1 MTDEQAH
8 AIAEAWRAAWNS
20 HDPERVIA
28 HYASDVTYF
37 SPFIEPAGTRPAG
50 ELSGRDALR
59 EYAVSAFDRFPE
71 LHFDTPLQVG
81 AGSSSVCVVY
91 RSVRDLLALETLVV
105 GGDGLIGTAL
115 CHYTR
120 WPESEAAPC

>member
-1 MTDEQAH
+1 MTDEQAL
-8 AIAEAWRAAWNS
+8 AIAEAWRSAWNS

-28 HYASDVTYF
+28 HYASDVRYF
-37 SPFIEPAGTRPAG
+37 SPFIEAAGTRPAG

-59 EYAVSAFDRFPE
+59 EYAVSAFGRFPE
-71 LHFDTPLQVG
+71 LHFDAPLQVG

-91 RSVRDLLALETLVV
+91 RSVRDLLAMETLLV

-120 WPESEAAPC
+120 GPDGAAAPC